1 MANIKD
7 VAKASGYSIG
17 AVSKALNG
25 YADVSEKAREKIQ
38 KVANEIGYI
47 PSSFGQTLAKQRSF
61 TIGIVFEEV
70 TGSGLA
76 HPFFS
81 ELLSVIKNEIEMN
94 GYDILLLGK
103 KVGPFVNSYLDHC
116 IKKGVDGVIVLSGNI
131 DEINYQQLVNS
142 NIPMVLI
149 DANNENKNT
158 IGTNN
163 FTSTFNLVNYLKNLG
178 HKKIGYIKGD
188 LYSYVGKERYD
199 GYLEAMRENNL
210 EINENY
216 LYHAPKYTYA
226 EGEWIAKDIAKNNDY
241 PTAIISVCDATAI
254 GLMKGLAEYNINV
267 PNDISIVGFDDIALA
282 RVVYPSLTTLS
293 QNKEEIGK
301 LAVST
306 LVHNIDNKMA
316 EQVHYLLDG
325 IIIERNSVK
334 NLN

>member
-47 PSSFGQTLAKQRSF
+47 PNSFGQTLAKQRSF
-61 TIGIVFEEV
+61 TIGIIFEEIS
-70 TGSGLA
+70 GAGLA

-81 ELLSVIKNEIEMN
+81 ELLSVIKNEIEKN

-116 IKKGVDGVIVLSGNI
+116 IRKSVDGVIVLSGNM
-131 DEINYQQLVNS
+131 DEINYKQLVNS
-142 NIPMVLI
+142 PVPMVLI
-149 DANNENKNT
+149 DANIQNKNT

-163 FTSTFNLVNYLKNLG
+163 YTSTYNLVNYLKDKG
-178 HKKIGYIKGD
+178 HTKIGYIKGD

-199 GYLEAMRENNL
+199 GYLKAMQDNNL
-210 EINENY
+210 EIEEKY

-226 EGEWIAKDIAKNNDY
+226 EGEWISKEIAEKNDY

-254 GLMKGLAEYNINV
+254 GLMKGLSEYNIKV
-267 PNDISIVGFDDIALA
+267 PDDISIVGFDDIALA
-282 RVVYPSLTTLS
+282 RLIYPSLTTLS
-293 QNKEEIGK
+293 QNKEKIGN
-301 LAVST
+301 LAVTT
-306 LVHNIDNKMA
+306 LIHNIENKLS
-316 EQVHYLLDG
+316 EPVHYLLDG
-325 IIIERNSVK
+325 IIVERNTVK
-334 NLN
+334 NLK